1 MSSINTWS
9 DRFFKIILI
18 MAFFFI
24 LVLLTIVS
32 CVGPAPSYEFSIY
45 DAFPWYFWVF
55 FLSAVVCGQ
64 AVILGSAITRSEK
77 NYWLFGLFAI
87 LVSNALLLIL
97 PMIREYYIYGDA
109 DVLTHVGYMN
119 DILRTSSI
127 GGNHYPID
135 HLLGVTIHL
144 LSGLSLPVIIH
155 IIPPLFSFFFIL
167 SMYFVGKAI
176 FLNKYER
183 MILVLLAS
191 ILMFGNW
198 NVNFTPNSQAIFLV
212 PLILYLAFK
221 IYYGVNT
228 NKYYILLL
236 LISSL
241 IVFYHPLVTIM
252 VILILCLMQVME
264 YFLERYL
271 NRSLKKVN
279 FTYIIFFMVALFS
292 IWSSYLIMAT
302 DLMLPIIGRLFG
314 NENIESEFQKNFGI
328 VSKVSIDPLYLIKLI
343 FNVYGQWILL
353 GILSLLSIGLILKS
367 IKNQKTD
374 SKFYQGFFVL
384 GYVMCLIL
392 SIAMLFVNG
401 SFDFGRVY
409 SFATLFS
416 LLLIPIGISLFLY
429 NNPNNL
435 SSARKIITF
444 LGVILI
450 IFWVTYFSTFNLY
463 YSPTIKYAN
472 QQVPKSDYLGMSTF
486 FSMRDDSLP
495 ILELGVSSFRFFDA
509 IYGASAERVN
519 IDAIEEKAVPPD
531 HFGYQNATIFGE
543 FLNNSKFVIL
553 NDKGRGF
560 YQHMYPEFK
569 NNWRFLPGDF
579 EQLKFNN
586 KIQQIYSNKN
596 LEIFRVS

>member
-1 MSSINTWS
+1 
-9 DRFFKIILI
+9 

-24 LVLLTIVS
+24 LVLLTIVFG
-32 CVGPAPSYEFSIY
+32 VGSATSYEFSIY
-45 DAFPWYFWVF
+45 DAYPWYFWVF

-77 NYWLFGLFAI
+77 NYWLFGLVAI
-87 LVSNALLLIL
+87 LISNAILLFL
-97 PMIREYYIYGDA
+97 PIIREYYIYGDA
-109 DVLTHVGYMN
+109 DVLTHIGYMN

-144 LSGLSLPVIIH
+144 LSGLSLPAIIH

-228 NKYYILLL
+228 NKFYILLL
-236 LISSL
+236 LLSSL

-264 YFLERYL
+264 YFLERYQ
-271 NRSLKKVN
+271 NSGSKKVN
-279 FTYIIFFMVALFS
+279 YTYTIFFMVALFS

-302 DLMLPIIGRLFG
+302 DLMLPILGRLFG
-314 NENIESEFQKNFGI
+314 NENIESEFQKNFSI
-328 VSKVSIDPLYLIKLI
+328 VSKVTIDPLYLIKLI
-343 FNVYGQWILL
+343 FSVYGQWILL
-353 GILSLLSIGLILKS
+353 GILSLFSIGLILKS
-367 IKNQKTD
+367 IKNQKTE
-374 SKFYQGFFVL
+374 SKFYQGILVL
-384 GYVMCLIL
+384 GFITISIL
-392 SIAMLFVNG
+392 SVAMLFVNG

-416 LLLIPIGISLFLY
+416 LLLIPIGVYLFLY
-429 NNPNNL
+429 SNPNNK

-444 LGVILI
+444 LGVIFI

-463 YSPTIKYAN
+463 YSPNIKYAN
-472 QQVPKSDYLGMSTF
+472 QQVPKSDYTGMSTF

-495 ILELGVSSFRFFDA
+495 ILELGVFSFRYFDA
-509 IYGASAERVN
+509 IYGVSAERVN
-519 IDAIEEKAVPPD
+519 IDYIEEDAVPPD
-531 HFGYQNATIFGE
+531 HFGYQNATVSGD

-560 YQHMYPEFK
+560 YQHIYPEFK

-579 EQLKFNN
+579 EQLKFNS

-596 LEIFRVS
+596 LEIFRVN